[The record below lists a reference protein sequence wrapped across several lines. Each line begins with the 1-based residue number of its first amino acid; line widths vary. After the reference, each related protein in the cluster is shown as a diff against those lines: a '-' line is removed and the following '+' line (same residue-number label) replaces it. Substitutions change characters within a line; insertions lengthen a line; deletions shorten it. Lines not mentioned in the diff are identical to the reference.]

1 MKNIFLNSFFAFL
14 FLIFISCSSEVE
26 IPKLGC
32 TQPDLTINQTVEKV
46 KNISGSTPKVYSYD
60 DVIEAYVV
68 SSDEGGNFFK
78 TISFQT
84 LATDKIPAIG
94 FSTPVD
100 VTNTY
105 IDFRIGNKV
114 YIKLKDQFT
123 DSYYGALRIGSL
135 YVSNAG
141 DPTIGRISQ
150 NDYKNVLNASCNVIE
165 EDMLVQQ
172 VSIEEALN
180 ESKLNTLIELKD
192 VQFAEAA
199 IGRHYF
205 EESNNVG
212 GATNWNLSD
221 KTGNQ
226 LIFRTSNY
234 ANFAANIVPDGS
246 GKVRGILTK
255 FGSDYQLMPRFASDI
270 VMTGKRSV
278 PLFSEDFQSV
288 KNNVNF
294 ALAGWSNIVEKASK
308 LWKSMLYAGNGYAE
322 FNTTSTTAA
331 ENIAW
336 LVSPKINLKGYKN
349 AVLSF
354 RSAQHDLKV
363 SSPLNSLEV
372 YISTNFD
379 GSSISKAKW
388 TKLEARFPS
397 LLSPAREFMS
407 SGGID
412 LSAYSENIHIA
423 FKYIGSG
430 KDKTLNGAFMVDDV
444 KIFGEKEE
452 LVF

>member
-1 MKNIFLNSFFAFL
+1 MKNTFLDSFFSSLL
-14 FLIFISCSSEVE
+14 FLLYSCSAEVE

-32 TQPDLTINQTVEKV
+32 TQPNITVNQTVEKV
-46 KNISGSTPKVYSYD
+46 KNISGLTPKVYSFD

-78 TISFQT
+78 AISFQT
-84 LATDKIPAIG
+84 LKTDKIPAIG
-94 FSTPVD
+94 FSIPVD
-100 VTNTY
+100 VSNSY
-105 IDFRIGNKV
+105 IDFHVGNKV
-114 YIKLKDQFT
+114 YIKLKNQFT
-123 DSYYGALRIGSL
+123 DVYYGGLRIGSL

-141 DPTIGRISQ
+141 DPTIGRVSQ
-150 NDYKNVLNASCNVIE
+150 NDYKNVLNASCNFIDE
-165 EDMLVQQ
+165 EQLVEQI
-172 VSIEEALN
+172 SIEEALN
-180 ESKLNTLIELKD
+180 ENKLNTLIELKD
-192 VQFAEAA
+192 VQFTEAA

-205 EESNNVG
+205 EESNNIG

-226 LIFRTSNY
+226 IIFRTSSY
-234 ANFAANIVPDGS
+234 AAFAGGSVPDGS

-255 FGSDYQLMPRFASDI
+255 FGTDYQLMIRSENDV
-270 VMTGKRSV
+270 VMSGNRSV
-278 PLFSEDFQSV
+278 PFFSEDFQTV

-294 ALAGWSNIVEKASK
+294 VLAGWSNIVEKASK
-308 LWKSMLYAGNGYAE
+308 IWKSMLYAGNGYAE

-336 LVSPKINLKGYKN
+336 LISPKINMTGYKN

-363 SSPLNSLEV
+363 DSPLNSLEV

-379 GSSISKAKW
+379 GANITKAKW
-388 TKLEARFPS
+388 TKLEAKFPS
-397 LLSPAREFMS
+397 LLTPTRQFIS

-412 LSAYSENIHIA
+412 LSAYSGNIHIA

-444 KIFGEKEE
+444 KIFGEK
-452 LVF
+452 

>member
-1 MKNIFLNSFFAFL
+1 MKNKSLISFFSFSLLL
-14 FLIFISCSSEVE
+14 FCSCNNEVE
-26 IPKLGC
+26 IPKLAC
-32 TQPDLTINQTVEKV
+32 TQPDLKVNQTIQKV
-46 KNISGSTPKVYSYD
+46 NDLSGSVPKQYNYNDIV
-60 DVIEAYVV
+60 EAYVV

-84 LATDKIPAIG
+84 LAANKIPAIG
-94 FSTPVD
+94 FSIPVD
-100 VTNTY
+100 VSNTY
-105 IDFRIGNKV
+105 IDFRVGNKV
-114 YIKLKDQFT
+114 YIKLKNQFT
-123 DSYYGALRIGSL
+123 DLYFGGLRMGSL

-141 DPTIGRISQ
+141 DPTIGRVSQ
-150 NDYKNVLNASCNVIE
+150 NDYKNVLNASCRVIDE
-165 EDMLVQQ
+165 SQLVESI
-172 VSIEEALN
+172 SIEEALHD
-180 ESKLNTLIELKD
+180 EKLNTLIELTN
-192 VQFAEAA
+192 VQFTEEA

-212 GATNWNLSD
+212 GSTNWNLRD

-226 LIFRTSNY
+226 IIFRTSGY
-234 ANFAANIVPDGS
+234 ASFADHIVPEGS

-255 FGSDYQLMPRFASDI
+255 FGSDYQLMIRSEKDL
-270 VMTGKRSV
+270 VMNGKRTV
-278 PLFSEDFQSV
+278 PFFSEDFQSV

-294 ALAGWSNIVEKASK
+294 TLPGWSNIVEKASK
-308 LWKSMLYAGNGYAE
+308 IWKSMLYAGNGYAE

-336 LVSPKINLKGYKN
+336 LVTPKINMSDYKN

-363 SSPLNSLEV
+363 DSPLNSLEI
-372 YISTNFD
+372 YISTDFD
-379 GSSISKAKW
+379 GSHVTKAKW
-388 TKLEARFPS
+388 TKLEANLPS
-397 LLSPAREFMS
+397 LSTPTRQFIS

-412 LSAYSENIHIA
+412 LSAYSGNIHIA

-444 KIFGEKEE
+444 RIFGEK
-452 LVF
+452 